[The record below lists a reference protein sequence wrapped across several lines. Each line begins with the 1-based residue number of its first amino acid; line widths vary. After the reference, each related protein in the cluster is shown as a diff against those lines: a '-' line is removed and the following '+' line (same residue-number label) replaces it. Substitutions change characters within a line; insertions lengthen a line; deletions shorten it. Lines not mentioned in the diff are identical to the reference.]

1 MQFVVTV
8 SRFDVVGRRSPSLL
22 IVPSRVRRDSLPYSP
37 CMGRIFLYTGL
48 SSNKR
53 SVDLRLERHLR
64 VRGLVPVLTLAR
76 STERGRSGGCTSRF
90 QWRTRTVLHSGG
102 CTTKG
107 SVRATPKNAL
117 RALQRGPRVV
127 NNLDDAPGGHVGL
140 CWLLL
145 LSGG

>member
-1 MQFVVTV
+1 
-8 SRFDVVGRRSPSLL
+8 
-22 IVPSRVRRDSLPYSP
+22 
-37 CMGRIFLYTGL
+37 MGRIFLYTGL

-64 VRGLVPVLTLAR
+64 VRGGLVPNLTLAR
-76 STERGRSGGCTSRF
+76 STERGSGGLTFRSGWTWC
-90 QWRTRTVLHSGG
+90 TVLHSGG

-117 RALQRGPRVV
+117 RALQRGPCVV

-145 LSGG
+145 LFGG

>member
-1 MQFVVTV
+1 
-8 SRFDVVGRRSPSLL
+8 
-22 IVPSRVRRDSLPYSP
+22 
-37 CMGRIFLYTGL
+37 MGRIFLYTGL

-64 VRGLVPVLTLAR
+64 VRGLVPDLALTH
-76 STERGRSGGCTSRF
+76 STERGSGGLTFRF
-90 QWRTRTVLHSGG
+90 VWRTRTVLHSGG

-107 SVRATPKNAL
+107 GVRATPKNAL